1 MIIKHIDGSEV
12 DTDKL
17 SDIDAQILEKTEELR
32 KLCVSAN
39 RIFLLQIPI
48 KENQKLTSF
57 WNLKSD
63 LNVNS
68 VMITISIQ
76 KLANATHSYF
86 MMCSNG
92 DIGVYPT
99 HAVDVNKLNNSSD
112 E

>member
-32 KLCVSAN
+32 KLCESAN
-39 RIFLLQIPI
+39 RIFLLQIDT
-48 KENQKLTSF
+48 KGNQRLTSF
-57 WNLKSD
+57 WNYKSTPEINKEM
-63 LNVNS
+63 LS
-68 VMITISIQ
+68 MAFAKI
-76 KLANATHSYF
+76 ANATHSYF